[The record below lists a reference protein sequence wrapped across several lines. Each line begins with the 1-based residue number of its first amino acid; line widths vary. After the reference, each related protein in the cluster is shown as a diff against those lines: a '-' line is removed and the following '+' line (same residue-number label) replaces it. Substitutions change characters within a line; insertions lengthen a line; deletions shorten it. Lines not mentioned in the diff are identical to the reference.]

1 MPELFPVSEHV
12 PDGETPTIGVLA
24 VQGDVREH
32 LRAIEAVGAQS
43 AVVRRTEDLAGIDGL
58 IIPGGESTAIMNL
71 LNVFGMLEPIQA
83 QVKAGLPVYGSCAGM
98 ILLADRIVG
107 GTIGQTGIGGMDAT
121 VRRNAFGRQVDSFEV
136 DLTMAFPSIESGE
149 ITQSGPIRTVFIRA
163 PWVEQAA
170 PEVEVLAQIP
180 QHDAHGNPLPEA
192 AVGKVVAARQGN
204 LLVTAF
210 HPEVT
215 GDHRVHQLFLDI
227 VQAAKSAKGIKRPLL
242 RDI

>member
-1 MPELFPVSEHV
+1 MPYLFPVSPASMH
-12 PDGETPTIGVLA
+12 DGAAPTIGVLA

-32 LRAIEAVGAQS
+32 LRAIEAAGANA
-43 AVVRRTEDLAGIDGL
+43 AVVRRTEDLAAVDGL

-71 LNVFGMLEPIQA
+71 LRVFDMVEPIRERIA
-83 QVKAGLPVYGSCAGM
+83 AGMPAYGSCAGM

-107 GTIGQTGIGGMDAT
+107 GIEGQQGVGGMDAT

-136 DLTMAFPSIESGE
+136 DLQMNIPPVTTPAVEPVEAIGAP
-149 ITQSGPIRTVFIRA
+149 PIRTVFIRA
-163 PWVEQAA
+163 PWIEQAG
-170 PEVEVLAQIP
+170 PEVEVLAAIP
-180 QHDAHGNPLPEA
+180 THDSAGHPLPEA

-215 GDHRVHQLFLDI
+215 GDMRVHELF
-227 VQAAKSAKGIKRPLL
+227 VNMVKGQPATR
-242 RDI
+242 